1 MAPASFPLLG
11 VLAAGLLASVAGQA
25 GIALPAN
32 SQFPPGVT
40 SNPFGEVCRYRA
52 PVTSITAY

>member
-1 MAPASFPLLG
+1 MAPASSPLLG

-40 SNPFGEVCRYRA
+40 SNPFGEVRRYRS
-52 PVTSITAY
+52 PETSIAAY